1 MDICNIMCQADGI
14 GGLVWPS
21 LCTWCGGCVWLC
33 VAVVAVVQPRWSTLA
48 PPPPRPPAFPVR
60 LRAEVA
66 PGHVAVFPLCIVLF
80 VQTYAPATAASS
92 VKASADT
99 VYVACVVI

>member
-1 MDICNIMCQADGI
+1 MAF
-14 GGLVWPS
+14 
-21 LCTWCGGCVWLC
+21 
-33 VAVVAVVQPRWSTLA
+33 VAFVQPRWCCRL
-48 PPPPRPPAFPVR
+48 PPRPRPLAFPVR

-99 VYVACVVI
+99 VYVACVGHLIVS